1 MIKSLKKR
9 NKIYVRDPNR
19 LERLICAERQYFHHP
34 QNWTDPHA
42 RSRGKQKRGGNRRN
56 EKEGRGL
63 VRRTSAWSSVLSDY
77 PLGSMVIKVRC
88 SILVYS
94 IGLVIFFLR
103 KIFHFIYVD
112 FLDNCV
118 S

>member
-56 EKEGRGL
+56 EKEGRGEGANGAGESMGK
-63 VRRTSAWSSVLSDY
+63 RRA
-77 PLGSMVIKVRC
+77 KV
-88 SILVYS
+88 
-94 IGLVIFFLR
+94 
-103 KIFHFIYVD
+103 
-112 FLDNCV
+112 
-118 S
+118 